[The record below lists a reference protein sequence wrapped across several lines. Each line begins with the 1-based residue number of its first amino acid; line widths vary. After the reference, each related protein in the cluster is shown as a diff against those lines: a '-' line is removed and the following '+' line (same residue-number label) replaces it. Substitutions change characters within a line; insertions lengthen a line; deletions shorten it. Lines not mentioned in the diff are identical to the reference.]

1 MTMIAYA
8 THCAGPEPMETCRT
22 ERVSVTYDGSPCETA
37 YDGGEDDEKDR
48 NHDAAHTEQEAN
60 EPHTCALAPRQ
71 PDARAQRRGDLN
83 DENDDRLRRPA
94 LLAEADGQSKRYI
107 DREERAREQL
117 GTVPVVVVERPERE

>member
-37 YDGGEDDEKDR
+37 YDGGEDDEKNR

-71 PDARAQRRGDLN
+71 PDARAQRRGDLD
-83 DENDDRLRRPA
+83 DENHDSLCGSA
-94 LLAEADGQSKRYI
+94 LLAKTDRHAEGYI
-107 DREERAREQL
+107 DREEGASEELR
-117 GTVPVVVVERPERE
+117 TVPVVVVQRP